1 MRIRVGTDEEHMPR
15 HTVLIMLAVLP
26 LLYAVTSCAAAA
38 SGAWREDQ
46 RRCMIYLPIKG
57 GRIAI
62 ADDEGVLWID
72 VQLEGGNTDRAE
84 PDRYT
89 IVFDNGAPIDGAPK
103 DGGTGMFD
111 NRLGSYAALAP
122 VFSKAKHMT
131 ISIKPMTDPAHA
143 LTVNV
148 GNGAKAM
155 AFLKKCEVYW
165 RDYNK
170 KCP

>member
-1 MRIRVGTDEEHMPR
+1 MHR

-26 LLYAVTSCAAAA
+26 SLYAFASCGAAA
-38 SGAWREDQ
+38 SSAWQEDQ

-72 VQLEGGNTDRAE
+72 VQLEGGNADKAA

-111 NRLGSYAALAP
+111 NRLGIYAALAP
-122 VFSKAKHMT
+122 VFSKAKEMT
-131 ISIKPMTDPAHA
+131 ISIKPVTDPARA
-143 LTVNV
+143 LAVKV
-148 GNGAKAM
+148 GDGAKAM

-165 RDYNK
+165 RNYNK
-170 KCP
+170 KRP

>member
-1 MRIRVGTDEEHMPR
+1 MHR
-15 HTVLIMLAVLP
+15 HGVLIMLAVLP
-26 LLYAVTSCAAAA
+26 TLYSVTSRAADA
-38 SGAWREDQ
+38 SGAWQEDQ

-72 VQLEGGNTDRAE
+72 VQPEGGGADKAE

-89 IVFDNGAPIDGAPK
+89 IMFDNGAPIDGAPR

-122 VFSKAKHMT
+122 VF
-131 ISIKPMTDPAHA
+131 PRP
-143 LTVNV
+143 
-148 GNGAKAM
+148 
-155 AFLKKCEVYW
+155 
-165 RDYNK
+165 RR
-170 KCP
+170 